1 LVVPII
7 IQGAGMAVRA
17 PKSPSDEMSA
27 DAAGIIVI

>member
-1 LVVPII
+1 MMSL
-7 IQGAGMAVRA
+7 VRA